1 MHDARRRPLQAAV
14 APLLQWTHGRGPH
27 HRAIGTFNRN
37 RRPNG
42 QRRGPKGLAPLR
54 ASALPLLLLVL
65 LVLLLLLL
73 GSPKSPACTL
83 RATSHAL
90 SVALSLGWLR
100 S

>member
-14 APLLQWTHGRGPH
+14 APLLQWTHGRH
-27 HRAIGTFNRN
+27 CHLHRN

-54 ASALPLLLLVL
+54 ASALLLLVL
-65 LVLLLLLL
+65 LVLLLLLLL
-73 GSPKSPACTL
+73 GSPKSPACAL
-83 RATSHAL
+83 RTTTHAL